1 VAAYAVAY
9 FAALAFSRQTDNNA
23 VDANANFLKYDQMA
37 ILRLFAFAVA
47 FSLLAGCSTT
57 QTPPVSRP
65 GVDASPQAVDVVM
78 MALSLYDTGY
88 RFGGKNPEAGVD
100 CSGFV
105 SYVFNKAVG
114 YRVAGDAAAI
124 AHQGREVRKEDL
136 KPGDLVFFNT
146 LGRPF
151 SHVGIFIGNDEFI
164 HAPSSKGTVRI
175 DRLSNPYYASRFQA
189 AKAILQ
195 D

>member
-1 VAAYAVAY
+1 LHHRC
-9 FAALAFSRQTDNNA
+9 FSQISALAFSRQTINNI
-23 VDANANFLKYDQMA
+23 VDANFLKYAQMA
-37 ILRLFAFAVA
+37 VIRVFAFAVA
-47 FSLLAGCSTT
+47 FSLLAGCSTM
-57 QTPPVSRP
+57 QSPSMRPPAA
-65 GVDASPQAVDVVM
+65 DASPQAVDVVM
-78 MALSLYDTGY
+78 TALSLYDTGY

-105 SYVFNKAVG
+105 SYVFSKAVG
-114 YRVAGDAAAI
+114 YRVTGDAATI
-124 AHQGREVRKEDL
+124 AHQGREVRMEDL
-136 KPGDLVFFNT
+136 RPGDLVFFNT

-151 SHVGIFIGNDEFI
+151 SHVGIFIGNGEFI
-164 HAPSSKGTVRI
+164 HAPSSKGAVRI